1 MRFSKIILIIF
12 NYVKILNNRRPPF
25 YILTNLCKRSQVWF
39 LKKSP
44 PSYLLE
50 TFSVTFVALFL
61 LRLACLPLS
70 QLIFIHARL
79 LLGNIA
85 PLAGK
90 KEEEEKFI
98 T

>member
-1 MRFSKIILIIF
+1 MRFSKIILIMF

-25 YILTNLCKRSQVWF
+25 CILTNLCKRSQVWF
-39 LKKSP
+39 LKVS

-90 KEEEEKFI
+90 EEEEEKFI
-98 T
+98 K